1 MAENEENE
9 VDYFILEDEIK
20 ELAEQAD
27 FWGIESLTEDQQLL
41 LGFT

>member
-1 MAENEENE
+1 MSENENEND
-9 VDYFILEDEIK
+9 VDLEDYKK
-20 ELAEQAD
+20 ELCEQAD